1 MIRRPPRSTLFPY
14 TTLFRSKTAGGQG
27 AAVFGDSRP
36 DARDRA
42 TDAGGQ
48 GTRVGCRCGE
58 NWQAIGRAERGGNRA
73 SGGHPADGRRGG
85 QGESAHIRTG
95 WGTPAETERAE
106 PDWAGN

>member
-1 MIRRPPRSTLFPY
+1 RGPLCQRSFPTRRSSDLRSGEAARLAK
-14 TTLFRSKTAGGQG
+14 TTVGQG

-73 SGGHPADGRRGG
+73 SGGQLDRKSTRLNSSHVAI
-85 QGESAHIRTG
+85 SY
-95 WGTPAETERAE
+95 
-106 PDWAGN
+106 